1 MPKNLLLADDSIT
14 IQKVVGITF
23 AGEDFKITAVDNG
36 EDAIARARE
45 LRPDVILAD
54 VVMPRRNGYEVC
66 EAIKTDP
73 ALQHIP
79 VLLLAGTF
87 ESFDE
92 SRARAVRADGHIAKP
107 FESQALINKVK
118 ELLGGALPKAEA
130 AHEMQAVADSRQAVV
145 PVPGASA
152 AAPAPRPASVP
163 AASAPRAPAPPQP
176 GGSAS
181 VRPPVGAPP
190 PGRAPMPGIL
200 PVAAMP
206 RAAIPPGVRSPP
218 PGIPPGVRPPVRPPP
233 GLRPPVPVPVPPAP
247 GAARSPVAPLF
258 GSRSASPEQPSGVPG
273 ARPPFGGPAAYPRSA
288 ALPSV
293 PVPAPPTAAPSASP
307 AGAEARPAKPPSAAP
322 RPSSPGFGAPAQ
334 KPAPP
339 SAVAASPQ
347 SPGEDDW
354 SDLDVSDAAA
364 GPTRGVDSAAP
375 GVRAASTPV
384 ALPSA
389 PSSPVAAAEVVAL
402 DDLDF
407 GEPSPFAAPPRPAV
421 EHAPEQPE
429 AIDLPMLEA
438 EEEIELVPKAE
449 ETGHQPE
456 AKATPVAA
464 PPLEPGASSSLTLT
478 PDRAP
483 APPLAFA
490 SEADLD
496 VATPPASLPTPIP
509 SSRPRV
515 ALAPPGEG
523 AALQAATPMAAT
535 PGTPPAAAAPDGGEA
550 QLRDA
555 LSHASRE
562 VIERI
567 AWEVVPQLAETI
579 IREQLDRLVKDRQR

>member
-45 LRPDVILAD
+45 LRPDVVLAD
-54 VVMPRRNGYEVC
+54 VVMPRKNGYEVC
-66 EAIKTDP
+66 EALKADP

-92 SRARAVRADGHIAKP
+92 SRAHAVRADGHIAKP

-118 ELLGGALPKAEA
+118 ELLGSALPKAEA
-130 AHEMQAVADSRQAVV
+130 AHAVQAVDPRQVIE
-145 PVPGASA
+145 PVAAPA
-152 AAPAPRPASVP
+152 AAPAPRPVTAV
-163 AASAPRAPAPPQP
+163 PRAPASPPP
-176 GGSAS
+176 GGPAS

-190 PGRAPMPGIL
+190 PGRAPMPGMP
-200 PVAAMP
+200 PVAAIP
-206 RAAIPPGVRSPP
+206 RAAMPPGVRSPP
-218 PGIPPGVRPPVRPPP
+218 PGMPPGARPPVRPPP
-233 GLRPPVPVPVPPAP
+233 GLRPPIPVPPAP
-247 GAARSPVAPLF
+247 GVARSPVAPLF
-258 GSRSASPEQPSGVPG
+258 GARPQPSGAPG
-273 ARPPFGGPAAYPRSA
+273 ARPPSGGPAAYPESA
-288 ALPSV
+288 ALPSA
-293 PVPAPPTAAPSASP
+293 PAPLTAASP
-307 AGAEARPAKPPSAAP
+307 ASPAAEARPAKPPSVAP
-322 RPSSPGFGAPAQ
+322 RPSSPGLGTPSQ
-334 KPAPP
+334 KPPPP
-339 SAVAASPQ
+339 SAAAAAPRS
-347 SPGEDDW
+347 SGEDDW

-364 GPTRGVDSAAP
+364 EPTPDVHSAAP
-375 GVRAASTPV
+375 GRAASAPV
-384 ALPSA
+384 APPSA
-389 PSSPVAAAEVVAL
+389 PSSPVAAAEVVGL

-438 EEEIELVPKAE
+438 EEEIELVPASELVPKAE
-449 ETGHQPE
+449 ETGHEPE
-456 AKATPVAA
+456 ARATLAAA
-464 PPLEPGASSSLTLT
+464 PPLEPGDSSSLTR
-478 PDRAP
+478 DRAP
-483 APPLAFA
+483 APPLAVE
-490 SEADLD
+490 SEADLE
-496 VATPPASLPTPIP
+496 VAPPPASLPTLIP
-509 SSRPRV
+509 SAHPRGD
-515 ALAPPGEG
+515 LPPPGEG
-523 AALQAATPMAAT
+523 VALQAATPMAAT
-535 PGTPPAAAAPDGGEA
+535 PGAPSAAAAPDGGEA

-579 IREQLDRLVKDRQR
+579 IREQLERLVKDRQR